1 MLSQQNVKENITEI
15 LYDCKINVNQ
25 QGNVTV
31 KMVSVRLSMKNT
43 SVDLR
48 NKWRVLF
55 KSNLKIITWEEHLR
69 KL

>member
-55 KSNLKIITWEEHLR
+55 KSNLKIIT
-69 KL
+69 